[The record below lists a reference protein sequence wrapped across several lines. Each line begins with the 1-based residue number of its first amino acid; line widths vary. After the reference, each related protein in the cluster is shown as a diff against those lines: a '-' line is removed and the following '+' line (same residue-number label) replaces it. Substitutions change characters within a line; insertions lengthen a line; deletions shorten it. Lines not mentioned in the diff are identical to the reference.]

1 MAQAKRK
8 LQTKTEPTGE
18 IAQIN
23 EFERI
28 RTLPSGIEI
37 HEEKVVRE
45 RTRGDAQEF
54 WQPVGKMVP
63 VLLISN
69 TATFT
74 PRHEQVLRSEPNVDR
89 DHRDQRKIWG
99 ALKRHDADGEIY
111 FEMGRTDEETDDVIK
126 YAIDLLKGYGIQARR
141 EMRWTTYLSRAEW

>member
-8 LQTKTEPTGE
+8 LQKKSEPTGE
-18 IAQIN
+18 IEQVN
-23 EFERI
+23 EDERI

-37 HEEKVVRE
+37 HEERVVRE
-45 RTRGDAQEF
+45 RTRGGAQEF

-69 TATFT
+69 IATFT
-74 PRHEQVLRSEPNVDR
+74 RQHEQVLRSEPNVDR

-99 ALKRHDADGEIY
+99 ALKRHDESGEIY
-111 FEMGRTDEETDDVIK
+111 FEMGRTDEEAEDVIK
-126 YAIDLLKGYGIQARR
+126 HAIDLLKGYGIQARR
-141 EMRWTTYLSRAEW
+141 EMRWTTYLSRDEW